1 MVIYSGFSHWKWW
14 FSIVML
20 VYQRVTT
27 SSPLSRNVLP
37 VVHRR
42 VRQGDVEKERGIP
55 VQVLNDR
62 EKVNRPN
69 SQAPRRCF
77 GGDSSDV
84 FPQSLWPIQMLA
96 MWTPMSW
103 WWSSSLPPEHE
114 GSAKSPVVASRSRGR
129 YQVGF
134 IEFVIC
140 PMAESICNIFPQAWH
155 LRKARGFWRARGKGP
170 RQSSFFSGE

>member
-1 MVIYSGFSHWKWW
+1 
-14 FSIVML
+14 ML

-69 SQAPRRCF
+69 SQAR
-77 GGDSSDV
+77 GGV
-84 FPQSLWPIQMLA
+84 FQVLW
-96 MWTPMSW
+96 W
-103 WWSSSLPPEHE
+103 
-114 GSAKSPVVASRSRGR
+114 
-129 YQVGF
+129 
-134 IEFVIC
+134 
-140 PMAESICNIFPQAWH
+140 
-155 LRKARGFWRARGKGP
+155 
-170 RQSSFFSGE
+170 